1 MYIIINN
8 KQKCNSSDN
17 YFGFTCLKSEIAIY
31 SRTNITQNKNT
42 KDFKNN
48 NLKKWKVFHY

>member
-1 MYIIINN
+1 MYNIINN
-8 KQKCNSSDN
+8 KQKCNPSDN
-17 YFGFTCLKSEIAIY
+17 YFGFACLKSEIAIY